1 MSSIIRVLVAS
12 GIVTCCEGAEDLLA
26 RLRKK

>member
-1 MSSIIRVLVAS
+1 MGSIIRVLLAS
-12 GIVTCCEGAEDLLA
+12 GIVTCCEGADDLLA